1 MTSEVTQLGRFGHH
15 PDPAIDFCHEVD
27 CCEND
32 AFDLRGEVGIELRGA
47 LLLRI
52 ERAMSFRVGGDA
64 GAVAAK
70 QNLRALEAAMKSG
83 REREHIE
90 AAIARRRAR
99 LTAHDDM
106 QAEILRLR
114 EDVARLEM
122 ERTLSGEG
130 RSGAGEDGLSA
141 ERKAVLQ
148 NPRVND
154 AIQTA
159 LERGELTVTMDGY
172 LAALN
177 ARQPGEGEREALR
190 EALAEAYRKGA
201 TDVHS
206 YWVNNPGEPPRGDP
220 EFGESA
226 SDYAA
231 AALDIF
237 DSAAALRAAALRATD
252 DAGGA

>member
-15 PDPAIDFCHEVD
+15 PDPAIDFCHEVE

-99 LTAHDDM
+99 LKE
-106 QAEILRLR
+106 Q
-114 EDVARLEM
+114 
-122 ERTLSGEG
+122 
-130 RSGAGEDGLSA
+130 SA
-141 ERKAVLQ
+141 
-148 NPRVND
+148 
-154 AIQTA
+154 
-159 LERGELTVTMDGY
+159 
-172 LAALN
+172 
-177 ARQPGEGEREALR
+177 
-190 EALAEAYRKGA
+190 
-201 TDVHS
+201 
-206 YWVNNPGEPPRGDP
+206 
-220 EFGESA
+220 
-226 SDYAA
+226 
-231 AALDIF
+231 
-237 DSAAALRAAALRATD
+237 
-252 DAGGA
+252 

>member
-177 ARQPGEGEREALR
+177 ARQSGEGEREALR
-190 EALAEAYRKGA
+190 IIKAWLDWYRFATGDDDCQYLNGKGWDDAEALASTSMGY
-201 TDVHS
+201 
-206 YWVNNPGEPPRGDP
+206 
-220 EFGESA
+220 
-226 SDYAA
+226 
-231 AALDIF
+231 L
-237 DSAAALRAAALRATD
+237 AALRATD
-252 DAGGA
+252 DAGA